1 MKLKKH
7 FHFGLLVTVVVSL
20 FLSGCT
26 NFITTSAVDEGEI
39 EYAIK
44 VVENRNALL
53 SNDMLPSTMTM
64 SFKDNN
70 TCFSLSA
77 FGVFATDL
85 ISNYS
90 TQTLTQTL
98 KLMGKKYAV
107 FATKD
112 SLKEFMKTEP
122 TLIIEHTDKTKTI
135 AGYKC
140 KHATCTFQNPDFPT
154 FDVYYTE
161 DIKIEE
167 PNFYSQFSPIKGVMM
182 EFNVFRYNVFMKL
195 TATHVN
201 SKSIDDEVFEGKKD
215 FKIVSKKEMDSYF
228 VPLN

>member
-1 MKLKKH
+1 MNLKKY
-7 FHFGLLVTVVVSL
+7 FDLVFVVCVILLFS
-20 FLSGCT
+20 SCT
-26 NFITTSAVDEGEI
+26 NFITTSQVDEGEI

-44 VVENRNALL
+44 VVENRNALV
-53 SNDMLPSTMTM
+53 SNDMLPTTMTM

-85 ISNYS
+85 ISNFKEKTLS
-90 TQTLTQTL
+90 QTLH
-98 KLMGKKYAV
+98 LMGKKYAV

-112 SLKEFMKTEP
+112 SLKEFLKTEP
-122 TLIIEHTDKTKTI
+122 TLRIEHTNKTKTI

-140 KHATCTFQNPDFPT
+140 KHATCTFQNPDFPS
-154 FDVYYTE
+154 FDVYYTD

-182 EFNVFRYNVFMKL
+182 EFNIFRYNVFMKL
-195 TATHVN
+195 TAQHVN
-201 SKSIDDEVFEGKKD
+201 KKSIEDEVFEGKKD

-228 VPLN
+228 NPINN

>member
-1 MKLKKH
+1 MKLKKQ
-7 FHFGLLVTVVVSL
+7 FRFGLLVTVVVSL

-26 NFITTSAVDEGEI
+26 NFITTSTVDEGEI

-140 KHATCTFQNPDFPT
+140 KHATCTFQNPDFQPSMFT
-154 FDVYYTE
+154 TLR
-161 DIKIEE
+161 I
-167 PNFYSQFSPIKGVMM
+167 
-182 EFNVFRYNVFMKL
+182 
-195 TATHVN
+195 
-201 SKSIDDEVFEGKKD
+201 
-215 FKIVSKKEMDSYF
+215 
-228 VPLN
+228 